1 LPGLTGVHPIL
12 LLILV
17 IGVLLTVSWVKRLPP
32 AARRK
37 AGFKAALTAGA
48 LLLLF
53 GLFTGRLN
61 PVFVAMAAAIPILQ
75 RLMTAKSL
83 FDRIRSS
90 GHGPSKGR
98 ASSVSTRFLDMA
110 LDHDS
115 GEMQGTVREGRFA
128 GRELAD
134 LELEELLALLGE
146 CRAQDAQ
153 SAAVLEAYLDRHHGH
168 AWRERHGTARQAG
181 GGMTVKEAC
190 EILGVDESADAN
202 EIISAHRRL
211 MQKIHP
217 DRGGSHYLATKIN
230 QAKDLLLGEA

>member
-1 LPGLTGVHPIL
+1 MHPIL
-12 LLILV
+12 LLLLV
-17 IGVLLTVSWVKRLPP
+17 IGALLTVSWVKRLPP
-32 AARRK
+32 AARRN

-53 GLFTGRLN
+53 ALFTGRLN

-83 FDRIRSS
+83 YDRIRS
-90 GHGPSKGR
+90 GHGPSKGQ

-128 GRELAD
+128 GRALAD
-134 LELEELLALLGE
+134 LDLEELLALLGE
-146 CRAQDAQ
+146 CRAQDTQ
-153 SAAVLEAYLDRHHGH
+153 SAAVLEAYLDRHHGN
-168 AWRERHGTARQAG
+168 AWRERNGTARQPR
-181 GGMTVKEAC
+181 GGMTVKEAR

>member
-1 LPGLTGVHPIL
+1 MHPIL
-12 LLILV
+12 LLLLV
-17 IGVLLTVSWVKRLPP
+17 IGALLTVSWVKRLPP

-53 GLFTGRLN
+53 ALFTGRLN
-61 PVFVAMAAAIPILQ
+61 PVFVAMAVAIPILQ

-83 FDRIRSS
+83 YDRIRS
-90 GHGPSKGR
+90 GHGPSKGQ

-128 GRELAD
+128 GRALAD

-146 CRAQDAQ
+146 CRAQDTQ
-153 SAAVLEAYLDRHHGH
+153 SAAVLEAYLDRHYGNV
-168 AWRERHGTARQAG
+168 WRERNGAARQAG

-230 QAKDLLLGEA
+230 QAKDLLLGGA

>member
-1 LPGLTGVHPIL
+1 MHPIL

-17 IGVLLTVSWVKRLPP
+17 IGALLAVSWVKRLPP

-53 GLFTGRLN
+53 ALFTGRLN

-83 FDRIRSS
+83 YDRIRS
-90 GHGPSKGR
+90 GHGPSKGQ

-128 GRELAD
+128 GRALAD
-134 LELEELLALLGE
+134 LALEELLALLGE
-146 CRAQDAQ
+146 CRAQDTQ
-153 SAAVLEAYLDRHHGH
+153 SAAVLEAYLDRHHGN
-168 AWRERHGTARQAG
+168 AWRERSGTARQASG
-181 GGMTVKEAC
+181 AMTVKEAR
-190 EILGVDESADAN
+190 EILGVDEAADTD

-230 QAKDLLLGEA
+230 QAKDLLLGEV

>member
-1 LPGLTGVHPIL
+1 VHPIL
-12 LLILV
+12 LLLLV
-17 IGVLLTVSWVKRLPP
+17 IGALLTVSWVKRLPP
-32 AARRK
+32 TARRN

-53 GLFTGRLN
+53 ALFTGRLN
-61 PVFVAMAAAIPILQ
+61 PVFIAMAAAIPILQ

-83 FDRIRSS
+83 YDRIRS
-90 GHGPSKGR
+90 GHGPTKGQ
-98 ASSVSTRFLDMA
+98 ASSVATRFLDMA

-128 GRELAD
+128 GRALAD

-146 CRAQDAQ
+146 CRAQDTQ
-153 SAAVLEAYLDRHHGH
+153 SAAVLEAYLDRHHGN
-168 AWRERHGTARQAG
+168 AWRERNGVARQAG

>member
-1 LPGLTGVHPIL
+1 
-12 LLILV
+12 
-17 IGVLLTVSWVKRLPP
+17 
-32 AARRK
+32 
-37 AGFKAALTAGA
+37 
-48 LLLLF
+48 
-53 GLFTGRLN
+53 
-61 PVFVAMAAAIPILQ
+61 
-75 RLMTAKSL
+75 
-83 FDRIRSS
+83 
-90 GHGPSKGR
+90 
-98 ASSVSTRFLDMA
+98 MA

-128 GRELAD
+128 GRALAE

-146 CRAQDAQ
+146 CRAQDTQ
-153 SAAVLEAYLDRHHGH
+153 SAAVLEAYLDRHHGN
-168 AWRERHGTARQAG
+168 AWRERNGVARQAG

>member
-1 LPGLTGVHPIL
+1 MHPIL
-12 LLILV
+12 LLLLV
-17 IGVLLTVSWVKRLPP
+17 IGALLTVSWVKRLPP

-53 GLFTGRLN
+53 ALFTGRLN
-61 PVFVAMAAAIPILQ
+61 PVFIAMAAAIPILQ

-83 FDRIRSS
+83 YDRIRS
-90 GHGPSKGR
+90 GHGPSKGQ

-128 GRELAD
+128 GRALAD

-146 CRAQDAQ
+146 CRVQDTQ
-153 SAAVLEAYLDRHHGH
+153 SAAVLEAYLDRHHGNT
-168 AWRERHGTARQAG
+168 WRERNGTARQAG

-190 EILGVDESADAN
+190 EILGVNESADAN

-230 QAKDLLLGEA
+230 QAKDLLLSET